1 MYKFQL
7 GDMVLPVAPSK
18 FSIKIGNSN
27 KTMELIDGSEIN
39 FLREPKLTEFSFE
52 FLIPSVYYPFA
63 QYQSHAEGFKVE
75 KMADTKYF
83 ISPEYYTTMLKK
95 YKTEKKPVSFQVTRV
110 LPNGKEYLKGESIQ
124 VSIEDYSLTESAS
137 DGFDIT
143 ASVSLKYYNAVVSAK
158 NRIVEN
164 EEGEKEVKTET
175 ERPDSK
181 EEPQSYTVKSGDS
194 LWAICKAN
202 LGDGSKCWDIAK
214 KNNIQNPNL
223 IYPGQ
228 VIKFD

>member
-1 MYKFQL
+1 M
-7 GDMVLPVAPSK
+7 
-18 FSIKIGNSN
+18 
-27 KTMELIDGSEIN
+27 
-39 FLREPKLTEFSFE
+39 
-52 FLIPSVYYPFA
+52 
-63 QYQSHAEGFKVE
+63 
-75 KMADTKYF
+75 
-83 ISPEYYTTMLKK
+83 
-95 YKTEKKPVSFQVTRV
+95 
-110 LPNGKEYLKGESIQ
+110 SIQ

-228 VIKFD
+228 VLTIP